1 MIKKKWLKILNN
13 KKGFTL
19 LECVAAIAIIGIMGA
34 SMYSL
39 FNQGIT
45 YINKSKFLDD
55 QAGTGSQIIASS
67 SSSGL
72 GNTSTEVYYCE
83 DIEVTITITITY
95 PDGHAANASQTG
107 SHELSPAKY
116 MFNAGV
122 VVNESNQTKIVYY
135 DISQEVL
142 NALK

>member
-1 MIKKKWLKILNN
+1 M
-13 KKGFTL
+13 

-45 YINKSKFLDD
+45 YINKSKALDN
-55 QAGTGSQIIASS
+55 QAGTGSQLIASS
-67 SSSGL
+67 STSGL
-72 GNTSTEVYYCE
+72 GNASTEVYYCE
-83 DIEVTITITITY
+83 DIEVTITFTITY
-95 PDGHAANASQTG
+95 PDGNVVNASQSG

-122 VVNESNQTKIVYY
+122 VVNESNQTRVVYY

-142 NALK
+142 NAIK